1 MVTSPPR
8 GRPPPSPRAPPSPR
22 SPPPRGATS
31 ARLRVLP
38 ADSWCFDALGL
49 EPGADTAEVRR
60 AYLQRAKE
68 THPDKGGSAE
78 DFRRVVDASKILTE
92 AGGFSAPDCDLSGR
106 TQSKFSLDEVSKLA
120 AQIRQMNVDKQR
132 QQKQAASQRR
142 VERDEQMRKARE
154 ACERRRERELA
165 EQERRA
171 SRVVRRVELP
181 AGIERC
187 ADPSAVGPSASTA
200 PDAFRARFD
209 VAGISIL
216 GPPRRTVS
224 GAQADHRQIVQAAR
238 RHGDVGVL
246 RAFEMFEQKKVRSGA
261 RASSPEPPSRSVTRR
276 ATT

>member
-1 MVTSPPR
+1 M
-8 GRPPPSPRAPPSPR
+8 
-22 SPPPRGATS
+22 
-31 ARLRVLP
+31 RLRVLP
-38 ADSWCFDALGL
+38 ADSWCFEALGL
-49 EPGADTAEVRR
+49 EPGADTSEVRR

-92 AGGFSAPDCDLSGR
+92 AGGFPAEECESGR
-106 TQSKFSLDEVSKLA
+106 PSKFSLDEVSKLA

-187 ADPSAVGPSASTA
+187 ADPSAVGPSAPTA

-224 GAQADHRQIVQAAR
+224 GAQADHRQITQAAR
-238 RHGDVGVL
+238 RHGDAGVL
-246 RAFEMFEQKKVRSGA
+246 RAFEMFEQKKLTGRAG
-261 RASSPEPPSRSVTRR
+261 RASCACAGRAAASPEPPKRAVTRR